1 MEENQNLHEEI
12 SEVSRQKELYTKI
25 SRSILNM
32 EIENTRNF
40 KPNSEKEMA
49 NKTLS
54 LTEYLVKGLRKLP
67 KYTLYS
73 NPNPC
78 GIVAFAHRVLPSET
92 IAEWLSEQYAI
103 ATRGGLHCAPSMH
116 EALGTQDG
124 GLVRVSLSHDNNHQ
138 EIDRLLSAL
147 SAM

>member
-49 NKTLS
+49 NKI
-54 LTEYLVKGLRKLP
+54 VKLIER
-67 KYTLYS
+67 
-73 NPNPC
+73 
-78 GIVAFAHRVLPSET
+78 
-92 IAEWLSEQYAI
+92 
-103 ATRGGLHCAPSMH
+103 
-116 EALGTQDG
+116 
-124 GLVRVSLSHDNNHQ
+124 
-138 EIDRLLSAL
+138 EIR
-147 SAM
+147 